1 MTYTIRLRYSDTA
14 EYEILIFIIDE
25 KRSYESLRN
34 SPKTY
39 VAGEGPEPST
49 SGL

>member
-25 KRSYESLRN
+25 KGVTNHFATPQKRM
-34 SPKTY
+34 
-39 VAGEGPEPST
+39 
-49 SGL
+49 